1 MEYGLYIVFWY
12 GLLHAISPDHLVAI
26 ANFSIGKSKF
36 KTIFVT
42 VLFAVGHG
50 VAIFLLAILLSS
62 VDIGDHILAWGD
74 TISAAVILGLGLYL
88 LYMVVTDQIQLKR
101 HIHKDKEHVH
111 IWFGKDHT
119 HDRQG
124 ERGAFGI
131 GVLMGIGGVRGAI
144 ISLGAISGGEV
155 GLGVVLMF
163 VLGVSVVFLVFG
175 AVMLYINQNLLKNKR
190 NIKLVLATTGAVSV
204 AVGAGML
211 I

>member
-1 MEYGLYIVFWY
+1 M
-12 GLLHAISPDHLVAI
+12 LHAISPDHLVAI

-50 VAIFLLAILLSS
+50 VTIFLLAVILSS
-62 VDIGDHILAWGD
+62 IDIGDHILAWGD
-74 TISAAVILGLGLYL
+74 TVSAAVILGMGLYL
-88 LYMVVTDQIQLKR
+88 LYMVMTDQIQLKT
-101 HIHKDKEHVH
+101 HIHKGKEHVH
-111 IWFGKDHT
+111 IWYGKDHT
-119 HDRQG
+119 HDKQG
-124 ERGAFGI
+124 DRGAFGI

-163 VLGVSVVFLVFG
+163 VL
-175 AVMLYINQNLLKNKR
+175 MLYINQNLLKNKR
-190 NIKLVLATTGAVSV
+190 NVKLVLVTTGAVSV
-204 AVGAGML
+204 AVGAGIL